1 MSDWKTQNNGVK
13 TRVKDGRY
21 EIIYPDGRATT
32 AFNIVDLAEK
42 VNAYQPPRR
51 DKEMAHLFKQR
62 LSAKIETVA
71 GVPICSNGSSYQ
83 PRHEKKE
90 RPEKVS
96 NEPLTIIIP
105 GKPPTSNTAYETLK
119 NGRRRLSTKGKN
131 YKKLVKS
138 IVGDHRRPERKYQYT
153 MTVYWKW
160 DTTTKQAKC
169 EVEAADLA
177 SCEKLIIDAIFD
189 TLMPGVYQPD
199 KWVYH
204 DSHTKIHEPD
214 KSKHRT
220 IVTIEPWKGE

>member
-1 MSDWKTQNNGVK
+1 MTAWQTQPNGVK
-13 TRVKDGRY
+13 TRVHNGRY

-32 AFNIVDLAEK
+32 AFNITELDEK
-42 VNAYQPPRR
+42 VHAYQPP
-51 DKEMAHLFKQR
+51 
-62 LSAKIETVA
+62 
-71 GVPICSNGSSYQ
+71 Q
-83 PRHEKKE
+83 PRRELLKTM
-90 RPEKVS
+90 RVPAVIP